1 MLHTA
6 NNWILFMVS
15 ILFAYNYQVSEAT
28 SLGLE
33 AKWQNV
39 HALCSMDDE
48 PSTITVLGQEVA
60 MVEEFVYPGSVVQ
73 LLSSPDIS
81 CHNAITRV
89 AMQKLDNQNWK

>member
-1 MLHTA
+1 
-6 NNWILFMVS
+6 MVS
-15 ILFAYNYQVSEAT
+15 ILFAYNYQVSEAA

-60 MVEEFVYPGSVVQ
+60 MVEEFVYLGSVVQ

-81 CHNAITRV
+81 RHNAITRV